1 MKEIKIILADD
12 HQLVLDGMRSM
23 LQSLPGFLIVAEA
36 RNGLEVLEAARSVEF
51 DLILMDIEMPQLNGI
66 EATRQ
71 LLEEQPDAKV
81 IALTMFNEKGIIV
94 KVMEAG
100 AKGYVL
106 KNANFHE
113 LVEAINKV
121 ASGQNFISSDVIATL
136 MEKDSVRVESSKT
149 DIDAGSLTKR
159 EIEILKLIAQGLS
172 NKEIG
177 EKLFISHRTVDT
189 HRTNLLEK
197 LQVKNIAGLI
207 RFAMKNG
214 YLD

>member
-1 MKEIKIILADD
+1 MNRIKIILADD
-12 HQLVLDGMRSM
+12 HQLILDGMRTM
-23 LQSLPGFLIVAEA
+23 LQGIPEFLIVAEV
-36 RNGLEVLEAARSVEF
+36 RNGQEVLEAARKMEF
-51 DLILMDIEMPQLNGI
+51 DLILMDIEMPGCNGI
-66 EATRQ
+66 EATRM
-71 LLEEQPDAKV
+71 LLEEQPEAKV
-81 IALTMFNEKGIIV
+81 LALTMFNEKGIIV

-106 KNANFHE
+106 KNAHFQE
-113 LVEAINKV
+113 LVEAIKKV

-136 MEKDSVRVESSKT
+136 MERDSVRVESSQAESET
-149 DIDAGSLTKR
+149 GSLTKR
-159 EIEILKLIAQGLS
+159 ELEILKLIAQGFS

-189 HRTNLLEK
+189 HRTHLLDK

>member
-1 MKEIKIILADD
+1 MKEIRIILADD

-23 LQSLPGFLIVAEA
+23 LQALEGFSIVAEA
-36 RNGLEVLEAARSVEF
+36 RNGLEVLEAARKIEF
-51 DLILMDIEMPQLNGI
+51 DVILMDIEMPQLNGI
-66 EATRQ
+66 EATRI

-81 IALTMFNEKGIIV
+81 LALTMFNEKGIIV

-113 LVEAINKV
+113 LVEAIQKV

-149 DIDAGSLTKR
+149 EIDAGSLTKR
-159 EIEILKLIAQGLS
+159 EIEILKLIAQGFS

-189 HRTNLLEK
+189 HRTNLLDK
-197 LQVKNIAGLI
+197 LEVKNIAGLI

-214 YLD
+214 FLD

>member
-1 MKEIKIILADD
+1 
-12 HQLVLDGMRSM
+12 M
-23 LQSLPGFLIVAEA
+23 LQGIPEFLIVAEV
-36 RNGLEVLEAARSVEF
+36 RNGQEVLEAARKMEF
-51 DLILMDIEMPQLNGI
+51 DLILMDIEMPGCNGI
-66 EATRQ
+66 EATRM
-71 LLEEQPDAKV
+71 LLEEQPEAKV
-81 IALTMFNEKGIIV
+81 LALTMFNEKGIIV

-106 KNANFHE
+106 KNAHFQE
-113 LVEAINKV
+113 LVEAIKKV

-136 MEKDSVRVESSKT
+136 MERDSVRVESSQAESET
-149 DIDAGSLTKR
+149 GSLTKR
-159 EIEILKLIAQGLS
+159 ELEILKLIAQGFS

-189 HRTNLLEK
+189 HRTHLLDK

>member
-1 MKEIKIILADD
+1 MNRIKIILADD
-12 HQLVLDGMRSM
+12 HQLILDGMRTM
-23 LQSLPGFLIVAEA
+23 LQGIPEFLIVAEV
-36 RNGLEVLEAARSVEF
+36 RNGQEALEAARKMEF
-51 DLILMDIEMPQLNGI
+51 DLILMDIEMPGCNGI
-66 EATRQ
+66 EATRI
-71 LLEEQPDAKV
+71 LLEEQPEAKV
-81 IALTMFNEKGIIV
+81 LALTMFNEKGIIV

-106 KNANFHE
+106 KNAHFQE
-113 LVEAINKV
+113 LVEAIKKV

-136 MEKDSVRVESSKT
+136 MERDSVRVESSQTESET
-149 DIDAGSLTKR
+149 DSLTKR
-159 EIEILKLIAQGLS
+159 ELEILKLIAKGFS

-189 HRTNLLEK
+189 HRTNLLDK

>member
-1 MKEIKIILADD
+1 MKEIRIILADD

-23 LQSLPGFLIVAEA
+23 LQALEGFSIVAEA
-36 RNGLEVLEAARSVEF
+36 RNGLEVLEAARKTEF
-51 DLILMDIEMPQLNGI
+51 DVILMDIEMPQLNGI
-66 EATRQ
+66 EATRI
-71 LLEEQPDAKV
+71 LLAEQPDAKV
-81 IALTMFNEKGIIV
+81 LALTMFNEKGIIV

-113 LVEAINKV
+113 LVEAIQKV

-149 DIDAGSLTKR
+149 EIDAGSLTKR
-159 EIEILKLIAQGLS
+159 EIEILKLIAQGFS

-189 HRTNLLEK
+189 HRTNLLDK
-197 LQVKNIAGLI
+197 LEVKNIAGLI

-214 YLD
+214 FLD

>member
-12 HQLVLDGMRSM
+12 HQLVIEGMRTM
-23 LQSLPGFLIVAEA
+23 LLGVEGFSIVAEC
-36 RNGLEVLEAARSVEF
+36 RNGLEVLEAARKMEF
-51 DLILMDIEMPQLNGI
+51 DLVLMDIEMPELNGI
-66 EATRQ
+66 EATRI
-71 LLEEQPDAKV
+71 LLGEQPEARV
-81 IALTMFNEKGIIV
+81 LALTMFNEKGIIV

-113 LVEAINKV
+113 LVEAVRKV
-121 ASGQNFISSDVIATL
+121 ASGQNFIASDVIATL

-149 DIDAGSLTKR
+149 ETDADSLTKR

-189 HRTNLLEK
+189 HRTHLLDK

>member
-1 MKEIKIILADD
+1 MKDIKIILADD
-12 HQLVLDGMRSM
+12 HQLVLDGMRTM
-23 LQSLPGFLIVAEA
+23 LQGVEGFTIVAEC
-36 RNGLEVLEAARSVEF
+36 RNGQDVLEAARKIEF

-66 EATRQ
+66 EATRI
-71 LLEEQPDAKV
+71 LLEEQPAAK
-81 IALTMFNEKGIIV
+81 ILALTMFNEKGIIV

-113 LVEAINKV
+113 LVEAIRKV
-121 ASGQNFISSDVIATL
+121 ASGQNFISSDVIGTL
-136 MEKDSVRVESSKT
+136 MEKDSIRVESSKT
-149 DIDAGSLTKR
+149 ETDTESLTKR

-189 HRTNLLEK
+189 HRTHLLDK

-214 YLD
+214 FLD

>member
-23 LQSLPGFLIVAEA
+23 LQSVAGFSIVAEA
-36 RNGLEVLEAARSVEF
+36 RNGLEVLEAARTNGF
-51 DLILMDIEMPQLNGI
+51 DIILMDIEMPQLNGI
-66 EATRQ
+66 EATRM

-81 IALTMFNEKGIIV
+81 LALTMFNEKGIIV

-106 KNANFHE
+106 KNANFNE
-113 LVEAINKV
+113 LVEAIHKV

-149 DIDAGSLTKR
+149 EIDAGSLTKR

-189 HRTNLLEK
+189 HRTHLLNK
-197 LQVKNIAGLI
+197 LEVKNIAGLI